1 MTPMKDI
8 ALFPN
13 YEEGWG
19 AQHKTEI
26 VARWNKH
33 LENFKQECRGKGDC
47 RESRTVLRNMR
58 DALPAYFSVI
68 YHKNHFWVIHI
79 SHLLCYTILIDCD
92 YMLESHI
99 ISITYGGDGIWQRLI
114 QWRS

>member
-1 MTPMKDI
+1 MLSQKIQGAVGRELTVRPLRKDALLAPYMTPMKDI

-47 RESRTVLRNMR
+47 RESRTILRNMR
-58 DALPAYFSVI
+58 DALPVSFSVI
-68 YHKNHFWVIHI
+68 YHKTHF
-79 SHLLCYTILIDCD
+79 
-92 YMLESHI
+92 
-99 ISITYGGDGIWQRLI
+99 
-114 QWRS
+114 